1 MRAAVLEQFGR
12 PLALR
17 DIPDPVVGHDE
28 VLVAVHAVGL
38 CGTDLKINSGAFG
51 EDTPLPMVT
60 GHEIAGQLVNDYG
73 DLPAGTDV
81 ACYFYTP
88 CGACGSCAR
97 DESELCRSSRR
108 LGFEQDGG
116 LATYVAVRGENVL
129 PFDASIGHAAAAV
142 AMDAVTTPWH
152 ALKKRGAVASGERV
166 LVVGAGG
173 LGLNAVQIARH
184 LGAEVAA
191 LDTRADRRLLA
202 CELGAQVALGPDEI
216 YRLADWSDGGVD
228 LVLDTSGTRAGF
240 EAAVAAVRSG
250 GRIVCC
256 GYQPGV
262 EYGLDSARLVLQEIT
277 VLGSRL
283 GSREDA

>member
-38 CGTDLKINSGAFG
+38 CGTDVKINSGAFG

-97 DESELCRSSRR
+97 DASELCRS
-108 LGFEQDGG
+108 
-116 LATYVAVRGENVL
+116 
-129 PFDASIGHAAAAV
+129 
-142 AMDAVTTPWH
+142 
-152 ALKKRGAVASGERV
+152 
-166 LVVGAGG
+166 
-173 LGLNAVQIARH
+173 
-184 LGAEVAA
+184 
-191 LDTRADRRLLA
+191 
-202 CELGAQVALGPDEI
+202 
-216 YRLADWSDGGVD
+216 
-228 LVLDTSGTRAGF
+228 
-240 EAAVAAVRSG
+240 
-250 GRIVCC
+250 
-256 GYQPGV
+256 
-262 EYGLDSARLVLQEIT
+262 
-277 VLGSRL
+277 
-283 GSREDA
+283 